1 MEATRGTYLCWADE
15 QNSEAADW
23 LEATADNDIGTVRI
37 GLRLDCMVGHD

>member
-23 LEATADNDIGTVRI
+23 VSATADNDIGTVRDAI
-37 GLRLDCMVGHD
+37 AAGLYGWT